1 MGEFRVHR
9 VRFFEYQPK
18 AIQCIVYGKEVNK
31 VALSRSDGC
40 IETWDLK
47 NDWYQDKVIQG
58 SESKSIETLCWQG
71 ERLYSAGLDGDVV
84 EYDLKKLEPKAS
96 ASSNAGPVWCLTT
109 DSHGKFLA
117 AGTEDGCVVLFD
129 TDYNSLQYYRS
140 FDKQEGRI
148 LSIAWNTSLE
158 VILTGG
164 VDNMRLWSVKSG
176 HAVQRMTLGR
186 VEKSKETIVWCVAIL
201 SDMTLVSGDSRGRT
215 IFWNGKQGTQIKS
228 FQMHQADVLCLA
240 VHQDEKQ
247 VFSSGVD
254 PKVVQFQYTTTS
266 RESDWKMWVRTKIW
280 YQHTHDVRAMAVTPT
295 DVVSGGVD
303 TTLLANRLGNEK
315 NKRKMRSIPM
325 HQLVGVAKDRNALL
339 LQYPDYLELW
349 RLGNTRKTSEK
360 DGEVLPE
367 EIPPQKL
374 IQLKT
379 KDGQHIAC
387 SAISSRANWMSY
399 SDIDGFK
406 LYKITMT
413 DTESISPSVDLRK
426 VKKGLPSYSAH
437 RIVFTPDEKFLV
449 IATSCQKIVVISLD
463 EDSVS
468 LYHAWDD
475 YTEES
480 IHQLSVSPNSKLVAV
495 ADLSYK
501 ITVLGVESKE
511 VVSQLPSYKSTVTA
525 MTFTPDSRNLI
536 TAHADQKIYEFDV
549 EKKEY
554 SDWCREVCNKFPNA
568 WKKRHQI
575 IHHIS
580 TSPRYPDKIF
590 FCDLDKFF
598 ILDKTQPFPS
608 IGSKPFNLVARPNSS
623 KVSAFHVCTRFRYL
637 IHMDFVN
644 DDWVVMVERTKLAMM
659 ESLPMAMQQKKFGT

>member
-18 AIQCIVYGKEVNK
+18 AIQCIVYGKEINK
-31 VALSRSDGC
+31 IALSRSDGC
-40 IETWDLK
+40 IEIWDLD
-47 NDWYQDKVIQG
+47 NDWYQEKVIPG

-71 ERLYSAGLDGDVV
+71 QRLYSAGLDGDVV
-84 EYDLKKLEPKAS
+84 EYDLKKLEPKAT
-96 ASSNAGPVWCLTT
+96 ASCNAGPVWCLTT

-117 AGTEDGCVVLFD
+117 AGSEDGCVVLFD
-129 TDYNSLQYYRS
+129 TDYSSLQYYRS

-186 VEKSKETIVWCVAIL
+186 VGKNKETIVWCVAIL

-228 FQMHQADVLCLA
+228 FQTHQADVLCLA
-240 VHQDEKQ
+240 VHENEKQ

-254 PKVVQFQYTTTS
+254 PKVVQYQYTTTNQD
-266 RESDWKMWVRTKIW
+266 SDWKMWVRTNMW
-280 YQHTHDVRAMAVTPT
+280 YQHTHDVRALATTGREVI
-295 DVVSGGVD
+295 SGGVD
-303 TTLLANRLGNEK
+303 TNLHVNRLGKEK
-315 NKRKMRSIPM
+315 NKRKIRAIPVY
-325 HQLVGVAKDRNALL
+325 QLVDVAKEKNALL

-349 RLGNTRKTSEK
+349 RLGYTRKTSNK
-360 DGEVLPE
+360 DGEMLPE
-367 EIPPQKL
+367 EVPPQKL
-374 IQLKT
+374 IQLKS
-379 KDGQHIAC
+379 KDGQHIVC
-387 SAISSRANWMSY
+387 SAISSQANWMSY
-399 SDIDGFK
+399 SDLDGLK
-406 LYKITMT
+406 LYKITMG
-413 DTESISPSVDLRK
+413 DPDSISPSVSLRK
-426 VKKGLPSYSAH
+426 MKKWFPQYSAH

-449 IATSCQKIVVISLD
+449 VATSCQKIAVVSLE

-468 LYHAWDD
+468 LFHSWDNFTD
-475 YTEES
+475 ES
-480 IHQLSVSPNSKLVAV
+480 IHLLSVSPDSELVAV

-501 ITVLGVESKE
+501 VAVLKLKSKE
-511 VVSQLPSYKSTVTA
+511 VVCDLPSYKSRVTA
-525 MTFTPDSRNLI
+525 LTFTSDSRKLI
-536 TAHADQKIYEFDV
+536 TAYTDQKIYEFDIR
-549 EKKEY
+549 KKEY
-554 SDWCREVCNKFPNA
+554 SDWCREVCDKFPDA
-568 WKKRHQI
+568 WTRRHQKI
-575 IHHIS
+575 CRIS

-598 ILDKTQPFPS
+598 ILDKTQPFPDRKA
-608 IGSKPFNLVARPNSS
+608 KPFDLVARPNSS

-637 IHMDFVN
+637 IHMDFVR

-659 ESLPMAMQQKKFGT
+659 ESLPMAMKQKKFGT

>member
-18 AIQCIVYGKEVNK
+18 AIQCIVYGKEINR
-31 VALSRSDGC
+31 VALSRSDGS
-40 IETWDLK
+40 IELFDLK
-47 NDWYQDKVIQG
+47 NDWYQDKVIPG

-71 ERLYSAGLDGDVV
+71 ERLYSGGLDGDVV

-129 TDYNSLQYYRS
+129 TDYHSLQYYRS

-186 VEKSKETIVWCVAIL
+186 LDKHKETIVWCVAIL

-240 VHQDEKQ
+240 VHESEKQ

-266 RESDWKMWVRTKIW
+266 RESDWNMWVRTKIW
-280 YQHTHDVRAMAVTPT
+280 YQHTHDVRTLAVTPT
-295 DVVSGGVD
+295 EVISGGVD
-303 TTLLANRLGNEK
+303 TNLLANRLGNEK

-325 HQLVGVAKDRNALL
+325 HQLVGVAKERNALL

-349 RLGNTRKTSEK
+349 RLGNTRKTSDK

-379 KDGQHIAC
+379 KDGQHITC
-387 SAISSRANWMSY
+387 SAVSPQANWMSY
-399 SDIDGFK
+399 SDIDGLK
-406 LYKITMT
+406 LYRINMT
-413 DTESISPSVDLRK
+413 EAESIRPSINIKK
-426 VKKGLPSYSAH
+426 VKKHLPAFSAH
-437 RIVFTPDEKFLV
+437 RLVFTPDENFLIV
-449 IATSCQKIVVISLD
+449 ATSCQQIVVISLE

-468 LYHAWDD
+468 VYHTWENYSED
-475 YTEES
+475 S
-480 IHQLSVSPNSKLVAV
+480 IHQLSVSPDSRLVAV

-501 ITVLGVESKE
+501 VTVLELKSKE
-511 VVSQLPSYKSTVTA
+511 VVCQLPSYKSTVTA
-525 MTFTPDSRNLI
+525 MTFTPDNQNLI
-536 TAHADQKIYEFDV
+536 TAYADQKIYEFDV
-549 EKKEY
+549 QKKEY
-554 SDWCREVCNKFPNA
+554 SDWCRKVCNNFPNV
-568 WKKRHQI
+568 WMKRHQKI
-575 IHHIS
+575 FCIC
-580 TSPRYPDKIF
+580 TSPNYPDKIF
-590 FCDLDKFF
+590 FSDLDKFF
-598 ILDKTQPFPS
+598 ILDKTQPFPE
-608 IGSKPFNLVARPNSS
+608 KYTRPYTLVARPNSS
-623 KVSAFHVCTRFRYL
+623 KMTAFHVCTRFRYL
-637 IHMDFVN
+637 MHMDFVH

>member
-18 AIQCIVYGKEVNK
+18 AIQSIVYGKEVNK

-40 IETWDLK
+40 IEIWDVA
-47 NDWYQDKVIQG
+47 NDWYQEKIIPG

-71 ERLYSAGLDGDVV
+71 KRLYSAGLDGDVV
-84 EYDLKKLEPKAS
+84 EYDLKKLEPKAT

-109 DSHGKFLA
+109 DSNGKFLA
-117 AGTEDGCVVLFD
+117 AGTEEGCIVLFD

-186 VEKSKETIVWCVAIL
+186 VEKNKETIVWCVAIL

-228 FQMHQADVLCLA
+228 FQNHQADVLCLA
-240 VHQDEKQ
+240 VHENEKQ

-266 RESDWKMWVRTKIW
+266 QESDWNMWVRTSVW
-280 YQHTHDVRAMAVTPT
+280 YQHTHDVRALAITGR
-295 DVVSGGVD
+295 DIVSGGVD
-303 TTLLANRLGNEK
+303 TNLQLNRLGKEK
-315 NKRKMRSIPM
+315 NKQKIRAITM

-349 RLGNTRKTSEK
+349 RLGNTRKTSDK
-360 DGEVLPE
+360 DGEMLPE
-367 EIPPQKL
+367 EVSPQKL

-379 KDGQHIAC
+379 KDGQHISC
-387 SAISSRANWMSY
+387 SAISSRANWISY
-399 SDIDGFK
+399 SDIDGVK
-406 LYKITMT
+406 LYKIEM
-413 DTESISPSVDLRK
+413 DDSESISPAVSM
-426 VKKGLPSYSAH
+426 KKIKKSLPPFSAH
-437 RIVFTPDEKFLV
+437 RLVFTADEKFLV
-449 IATSCQKIVVISLD
+449 IATSCQKIVVISLE

-468 LYHAWDD
+468 IYHSWEDF
-475 YTEES
+475 TEES
-480 IHQLSVSPNSKLVAV
+480 IHLLSASPDSKLVAV

-501 ITVLGVESKE
+501 VSVIGLESKE
-511 VVSQLPSYKSTVTA
+511 VVCQLPSYRSTVTA
-525 MTFTPDSRNLI
+525 MTFTSDSGKLI
-536 TAHADQKIYEFDV
+536 TAHADQKIYEFDIH
-549 EKKEY
+549 KREY
-554 SDWCREVCNKFPNA
+554 SDWCREVCNSFPDA
-568 WKKRHQI
+568 WTRRHQKI
-575 IHHIS
+575 FCIS

-598 ILDKTQPFPS
+598 ILDKTQPFPDRKT
-608 IGSKPFNLVARPNSS
+608 KPFDLVARPNSS
-623 KVSAFHVCTRFRYL
+623 KVTAFHVCTRFRYL
-637 IHMDFVN
+637 IHMDFVK

-659 ESLPMAMQQKKFGT
+659 ESLPMALQQKKFGT